1 MRRSAIRMTTEKLL
15 NIQDRISGRMTAVQ
29 MRDTPVEK
37 VQRRGQKYGNEKVVD
52 RGRRFDSKAE
62 HRRFVHL
69 ELLERAGEIADLK
82 CQVEFELIPEL
93 PKPSGGKERATKYL
107 ADFTYRDRK
116 GRLVVEDV
124 KGAVT
129 PEFRLKR
136 KLMLHVHGIE
146 IQEIRS

>member
-1 MRRSAIRMTTEKLL
+1 MSPEQLL
-15 NIQDRISGRMTAVQ
+15 NLQERIAGRMTAVQ
-29 MRDTPVEK
+29 MRDTPAEK
-37 VQRRGQKYGNEKVVD
+37 VQRRGQKYGNEKVID
-52 RGRRFDSKAE
+52 RGQRFDSKAE
-62 HRRFVHL
+62 HRRFLYL
-69 ELLERAGEIADLK
+69 ELLEKAGEIFDLK
-82 CQVEFELIPEL
+82 AQVEFELIPAMD
-93 PKPSGGKERATKYL
+93 KPSGGKERPTKYL
-107 ADFTYRDRK
+107 ADFTYKDRH